1 MAAQILYQKEDHIA
15 TITLNRPDKLNA
27 LSIEMMRELNECCL
41 KVNNDS
47 DIRVVVL
54 RGAGERAFCAGSDIE
69 SFESYSTPWE
79 YRNREDNYLRSI
91 RSVRKPIIVMIHGF
105 AIGGGLEIAIN
116 GGDIRYATE
125 DTKIGAPEINWGWI
139 PGGGSTQLLPRIVG
153 AGRAAEILLTGEFIN
168 GAFAAEI
175 GLVNRA
181 FPTYAEMESY
191 TYETARKI
199 AEKAPIAAQLVK
211 HSIRISMNT
220 TLDVGLDYENELNYI
235 AFSTEDKLEGERA
248 FKEKRKPVF
257 KGR

>member
-1 MAAQILYQKEDHIA
+1 MPANILYKQEKHIA

-27 LSIEMMRELNECCL
+27 LSVEMMKELNEYCL
-41 KVNNDS
+41 KVNRDPEV
-47 DIRVVVL
+47 RVVVL

-91 RSVRKPIIVMIHGF
+91 RSVRKPILVMMHGYT
-105 AIGGGLEIAIN
+105 IGGGLEIAIS
-116 GGDIRYATE
+116 GDIRYATE

-139 PGGGSTQLLPRIVG
+139 PGGGSTQLLPKIVG
-153 AGRAAEILLTGEFIN
+153 IGHAAEILLTGEFIN
-168 GAFAAEI
+168 GAYAAEI

-181 FPTYAEMESY
+181 FPTFAEMESY
-191 TYETARKI
+191 TYETAKKI

-211 HSIRISMNT
+211 HSIRMSMNT
-220 TLDVGLDYENELNYI
+220 TLDVGLQYENELNYV